1 METQTFANHTRWD
14 PPFHFFVMPVL
25 MINFFW
31 AIVVCVETPTA
42 NSGWW
47 IVVSLALL
55 LLGLF
60 ARINALRVQDR
71 LIRLEEKLR
80 YQQLLTPALTAQMST
95 LTPAQICALRFAGDE
110 ELEQLA
116 TQVVA
121 GKFSRPKDIKQA
133 VKSWRADLHRV

>member
-42 NSGWW
+42 NAGWW

-80 YQQLLTPALTAQMST
+80 YQQLLPPALTAQMNA

-133 VKSWRADLHRV
+133 VKGWRADLHRV